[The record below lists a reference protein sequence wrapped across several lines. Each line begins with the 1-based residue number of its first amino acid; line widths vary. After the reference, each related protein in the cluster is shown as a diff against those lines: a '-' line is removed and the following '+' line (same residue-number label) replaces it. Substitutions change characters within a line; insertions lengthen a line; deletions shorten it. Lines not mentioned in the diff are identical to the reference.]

1 MSGNRCT
8 DGKNHQLVGV
18 LDIDS
23 GVINSY
29 DAVDQLYLE
38 KFVTLLLEKSR
49 FFKSRLFC
57 FLTNQ

>member
-1 MSGNRCT
+1 MTQLRCRNRCT

-23 GVINSY
+23 GVTNSY

-38 KFVTLLLEKSR
+38 KFVTLLLEKSD
-49 FFKSRLFC
+49 F
-57 FLTNQ
+57 